1 MPAGS
6 SDGSLSNARNASS
19 PVLTSGWAP
28 GLVAHRATVWS
39 KKGSSKRSAERSA
52 QSTVGVGPEKS
63 NLIGVQRARSAIS
76 ISRPGAGQGTGSRS
90 GFGQVRFAAPQTAR
104 GGRKPEKAQCFW
116 KEIAAPRYGQAQR

>member
-52 QSTVGVGPEKS
+52 QSTIGVGPEKS
-63 NLIGVQRARSAIS
+63 NLIGVHRARSAIS
-76 ISRPGAGQGTGSRS
+76 ISRPEAGQGTRSRS
-90 GFGQVRFAAPQTAR
+90 GFGPVRSAAPQTVPE
-104 GGRKPEKAQCFW
+104 GRKPERAQRFW
-116 KEIAAPRYGQAQR
+116 KEIAAPHYGREQ

>member
-39 KKGSSKRSAERSA
+39 KNGSSKRPAERPA
-52 QSTVGVGPEKS
+52 QATVGVGPEGPK
-63 NLIGVQRARSAIS
+63 LIGGQRARSPIS
-76 ISRPGAGQGTGSRS
+76 ISRPGAGQGTRSRA
-90 GFGQVRFAAPQTAR
+90 GFGPVRFAAPQTAP
-104 GGRKPEKAQCFW
+104 GDRKPERAQCFW
-116 KEIAAPRYGQAQR
+116 REIAALRYGQEQR